1 MPKSNATEEQRRT
14 RNRRAFLRKAPVV
27 AIADVAVLRLE
38 KGKFGLTDMYGAR
51 MDSTQR
57 LMCEL
62 TVKDGKI
69 VYDLN
74 GISRPDWKTLPAG
87 YGPIG
92 DGRWDGLNPVPGQG
106 QGAGQ
111 GTQTPRRQQ

>member
-1 MPKSNATEEQRRT
+1 
-14 RNRRAFLRKAPVV
+14 
-27 AIADVAVLRLE
+27 
-38 KGKFGLTDMYGAR
+38 MYGAR
-51 MDSTQR
+51 MDSSER

-62 TVKDGKI
+62 TVKDGRI

-92 DGRWDGLNPVPGQG
+92 DGRWDGLNPARGTAP
-106 QGAGQ
+106 
-111 GTQTPRRQQ
+111 GTQRGRGGNQ